1 MPNKKSKARRRG
13 QRKRRTTATF
23 RKSNSA
29 ILEQKAREL
38 SPYMDMVLNP
48 CDATLQPGIY
58 GDVEGLVARTKTTVN
73 ITNASTCGYILWD
86 PVYHNSMENKGGQV
100 GEMNLMVWTSTSSHA
115 QPTNGK
121 VVGTTYELPFGRGDY
136 NYPTSETTTCIT
148 DPAFA
153 FANTEIVEDA
163 RLISACIRLT
173 YFGTMLD
180 SSGQIGFLENVPDSL
195 VLTGGANGDPASV
208 DELFRYTSNTHRLGL
223 DTFEVIA
230 RPSDGTPRFRDIEES
245 PYALG
250 VQGGMPTTIST
261 TGKTM
266 PSTLCGLVWRS
277 LDSKSRLVAE
287 VTKNFEWR
295 PAPLSGLV
303 MVHPQTKGKEKITA
317 VHTIAD
323 RFNPGWA
330 TRIGGLT
337 KTIRTHSRKPPE
349 HKQHHQQKPG
359 WFDHL
364 GSVMSPFIG
373 GMINSQSGQNTL
385 RALGEYVGGGIEG
398 VEEIG
403 MIAELEPLLLLGA

>member
-1 MPNKKSKARRRG
+1 
-13 QRKRRTTATF
+13 
-23 RKSNSA
+23 
-29 ILEQKAREL
+29 
-38 SPYMDMVLNP
+38 MDMVLNP
-48 CDATLQPGIY
+48 CEATLQPGIY

-73 ITNASTCGYILWD
+73 MTNTSTCGYILWD
-86 PVYHNSMENKGGQV
+86 PVYHNPGETSSGGEV
-100 GEMNLMVWTSTSSHA
+100 GEMNLMVWTSTQSHA

-121 VVGTTYELPFGRGDY
+121 VVGTTYELPFGRGNY
-136 NYPTSETTTCIT
+136 NYPTSETTTCIP

-230 RPSDGTPRFRDIEES
+230 RPSDGTPRFRDTAES

-250 VQGGMPTTIST
+250 MHGVMPTTISQ

-295 PAPLSGLV
+295 PAPISGLV

-317 VHTIAD
+317 IHTIAD
-323 RFNPGWA
+323 RFKPGWA

-337 KTIRTHSRKPPE
+337 KTIRTHSHKPPGRRQ
-349 HKQHHQQKPG
+349 QHEQKPG

-364 GSVMSPFIG
+364 GDVMSPLIG
-373 GMINSQSGQNTL
+373 GMISSQSGQNTL

-398 VEEIG
+398 VGDLEMITEI
-403 MIAELEPLLLLGA
+403 APLLLAAP